1 MSAAID
7 SRAAAARCI
16 AAVARGQSLN
26 QALAE
31 ALPAVVPRDRG
42 LLQELAYGSLR
53 WWHQLAPL
61 CDGLLERPLKSRDSD
76 LRALLVLGAYQ
87 LLHMGLPAHAAV
99 DSAVRATRA
108 LDKPWA
114 RGLINGVLRRL
125 QREHPARLASLP
137 EAARQAHPP
146 WLWQELV
153 KAWGREQA
161 ELLCAANNHRPP
173 MTLRVNLRRSRREDY
188 QERLLQAGIEATPC
202 ASVAE
207 GLQLARPV
215 PVEQL
220 PGFAD
225 GEVSVQDEAAQR
237 VAHLLS
243 LQPGMRVLDACAAPG
258 GKAAHLL
265 EREPELALTAL
276 DVDAQRLQRVADT
289 LQRLTQSAR
298 LVAADAADPDAW
310 WDGQPFDAILVDAPC
325 SGTGVIRRHP
335 DIKLLRQ
342 ASDID
347 AMAQRQLALLQA
359 LWPLLRPGGQLLY
372 TTCSIL
378 PRENQGV
385 AQAWAHQAGASAQAW
400 PLGQNR
406 ADGASAWGL
415 PQHPGY
421 QQLPTQGGPDGF
433 YYARWRRASQ

>member
-61 CDGLLERPLKSRDSD
+61 CDGLLERPLKNRDSD

-153 KAWGREQA
+153 KAWGREQT

-298 LVAADAADPDAW
+298 LVAADATDPDAW